1 MPRKSKLSRIRSA
14 AGRAGAAAR
23 WDGVEREPTV
33 QVRVYAHDA
42 AILKKRPGSIAD
54 AVRSLIRG

>member
-1 MPRKSKLSRIRSA
+1 MPRKSKLSRIRSV

-33 QVRVYAHDA
+33 QVRVYASDA